1 MIDAGADTD
10 KQWQS
15 SQGLSEQTFTEHTLL
30 ANASDDCHDNAK
42 RAQILGFTAA
52 EVKIAPG
59 AIVRIGENQI
69 GENSFVGLYSY
80 VNGDVHIGKN
90 VLIGPHCSLPAGN
103 HMFSPTT
110 QSFSDRDNH
119 LKDCSIHIGDGTW
132 LASGVTITGGV
143 KIGKAN
149 LIFAGAVVTRDTAD
163 YALIAGTPAKQIGH
177 IMPETGEYIYE

>member
-80 VNGDVHIGKN
+80 VNGDVHIGKSRADF
-90 VLIGPHCSLPAGN
+90 HEE
-103 HMFSPTT
+103 
-110 QSFSDRDNH
+110 
-119 LKDCSIHIGDGTW
+119 
-132 LASGVTITGGV
+132 
-143 KIGKAN
+143 
-149 LIFAGAVVTRDTAD
+149 GAVIIKGKNFVPVAALSHETAD
-163 YALIAGTPAKQIGH
+163 DHFIKSNR
-177 IMPETGEYIYE
+177 